1 MPNIKSAIKR
11 VKVEE
16 RRAGRNRMIKSR
28 LKTSLKKFDAAV
40 AAGDSD
46 LQTVYQKIRRVVH
59 IKVRRIAYRINI
71 LVGNLADENILDVD
85 FFLVNQEQ
93 QQIQRSVKI
102 LELKRHC
109 HVLCPHDSPKTAK
122 NPLRKNS

>member
-1 MPNIKSAIKR
+1 MPNIKSAMKR

-46 LQTVYQKIRRVVH
+46 LQAVYRETVSMVDKAASKGVIHKNASNRKKAQ
-59 IKVRRIAYRINI
+59 
-71 LVGNLADENILDVD
+71 LAAVM
-85 FFLVNQEQ
+85 
-93 QQIQRSVKI
+93 
-102 LELKRHC
+102 
-109 HVLCPHDSPKTAK
+109 AK
-122 NPLRKNS
+122 QNP

>member
-1 MPNIKSAIKR
+1 MPNIKSAMKR

-46 LQTVYQKIRRVVH
+46 LQAVYRETVSMVD
-59 IKVRRIAYRINI
+59 KVIHKNASNRKKAQ
-71 LVGNLADENILDVD
+71 LAAVM
-85 FFLVNQEQ
+85 
-93 QQIQRSVKI
+93 
-102 LELKRHC
+102 
-109 HVLCPHDSPKTAK
+109 AK
-122 NPLRKNS
+122 QNA